1 MPHMSPPVAWW
12 PALANGLIALAC
24 YTILIAIWGFRRKFF
39 TQAPSWTF
47 ASFIVFL
54 FALGTEELVDGWMP
68 GAQNAWIGAANKA
81 VTAVFAV
88 LASGWA
94 LKLLLLAKRT
104 PLDATLPTLN
114 AQLRQEVEIRRLG
127 EAQKM
132 AESARLAA
140 IVEAQRDI
148 AAAQLDTAIVLNLVV
163 ERVQNLT
170 AADGAVVEHLEGDEM
185 VYRVASGSLI
195 AYLGLRL
202 HAGHSL
208 SGLCVT
214 TGEIQ
219 LCSDADID
227 PRVDREACRRIGLR
241 SMIVVPLSH
250 RGQRVGVLKV
260 VSSRPNHFSSD
271 DIHTL
276 ELMSEL
282 VASTTRHVQTLQEND
297 ALLRQRTQ
305 ALKALATAE
314 QRFHA
319 FMDDSPV
326 LAFLKDEEGRY
337 EYCNRAFAE
346 LLGTRAADLKGK
358 ADFDVLP
365 AAVADE
371 IRRDDRRI
379 LEEDVAAENET
390 TIPNQEGTTRQFV
403 VLKFPLRDATGS
415 RWLGGL
421 AFDVTER
428 KAAELRLREV
438 TETLR
443 EQAALLDLTQD
454 SVIVRDLD
462 GRVRFWNGGA
472 EQIYGWTREE
482 AQGQSLLQLLRPEY
496 QVPWDAIHGELLR
509 QGRWEGEVVHHRRNG
524 SPVTV
529 ASRWA
534 LQRDLSGAPMA
545 VLEINNDVT
554 QRKEAADHLA
564 RQSQLLESSNAE
576 LQQFAYIA
584 SHDMKEPLRIV
595 ASYAQL
601 LGKRYHG
608 QLDAKADGFIAYM
621 VDGVQRM
628 QRLIDDLLEDS
639 RVGGQRVAGV
649 TVSADMALRQALA
662 NLRLAIQETGANV
675 SFDGLPQVIA
685 EPGKLV
691 QLFQNLVANAIKF
704 HGTAAPV
711 IAVEAEFAKGHW
723 QFAVRDNGIGFEPKY
738 AERIFTI
745 FERLHGR
752 GEHPGTGIGLAICKK
767 IVEQFGGHIWAE
779 SQPGIGTTFYFTLP
793 AVVSQGMSV

>member
-1 MPHMSPPVAWW
+1 
-12 PALANGLIALAC
+12 
-24 YTILIAIWGFRRKFF
+24 
-39 TQAPSWTF
+39 
-47 ASFIVFL
+47 
-54 FALGTEELVDGWMP
+54 
-68 GAQNAWIGAANKA
+68 
-81 VTAVFAV
+81 
-88 LASGWA
+88 
-94 LKLLLLAKRT
+94 
-104 PLDATLPTLN
+104 
-114 AQLRQEVEIRRLG
+114 
-127 EAQKM
+127 
-132 AESARLAA
+132 
-140 IVEAQRDI
+140 
-148 AAAQLDTAIVLNLVV
+148 
-163 ERVQNLT
+163 
-170 AADGAVVEHLEGDEM
+170 
-185 VYRVASGSLI
+185 
-195 AYLGLRL
+195 
-202 HAGHSL
+202 
-208 SGLCVT
+208 
-214 TGEIQ
+214 
-219 LCSDADID
+219 
-227 PRVDREACRRIGLR
+227 
-241 SMIVVPLSH
+241 
-250 RGQRVGVLKV
+250 
-260 VSSRPNHFSSD
+260 
-271 DIHTL
+271 
-276 ELMSEL
+276 
-282 VASTTRHVQTLQEND
+282 
-297 ALLRQRTQ
+297 
-305 ALKALATAE
+305 
-314 QRFHA
+314 
-319 FMDDSPV
+319 
-326 LAFLKDEEGRY
+326 
-337 EYCNRAFAE
+337 E

-358 ADFDVLP
+358 ADVDVLP

-496 QVPWDAIHGELLR
+496 QMPWDAIHGELLR

-628 QRLIDDLLEDS
+628 QRLIDDLLEYS

-745 FERLHGR
+745 FEQLHGR

-793 AVVSQGMSV
+793 AVVAQGMSV